1 MGLEVIQSHLRASY
15 YVKRQKKRRGEGG
28 VEHKT
33 LQFIWLAAPFWKAAC
48 LRGLPLA
55 VRVLDSH
62 WPQWVEG
69 QKGSFPSAHIACVHV
84 VGEAGLLV
92 WSHQEALHHSFVFLQ
107 VTVIISDTQR
117 LEIPKF
123 ISKPSHRIA
132 SKFSCQHGFSKARA
146 LVTWAHGDYC

>member
-1 MGLEVIQSHLRASY
+1 MLKDKKKKGGGGCGVQNLAVHLISSPFLEGSMSSLFC
-15 YVKRQKKRRGEGG
+15 
-28 VEHKT
+28 T
-33 LQFIWLAAPFWKAAC
+33 

-69 QKGSFPSAHIACVHV
+69 LKGSSPSAHIARVHV

-123 ISKPSHRIA
+123 TSKPSHRIA

-146 LVTWAHGDYC
+146 LVTWAHRDYC